1 MIRSGMTRPSGMRL
15 EDDTVF
21 VLGAGFTK
29 AFLPDA
35 PLLVDDYDASSILLE
50 FDAFPTARAALEN
63 EIDNLNPWSVDLERL
78 MTRASA
84 GMPYDSDAGSSEELS
99 LLFSRLKQAFESRLQ
114 SARDGQVYAD
124 DLAAFASL
132 CIDRRTTCVTFNYD
146 DLLDEALWKTR
157 SISVHAPGVP
167 YWHPDG
173 GYGFFCRPAWS
184 MSGTAPAV
192 RMDNAAMHLLKLH
205 GSVNWRVRLGYS
217 SPLSPDAL
225 VHSAEWFPRLGPD
238 DPDAEE
244 LERHMEP
251 SPFLVPPILTK
262 DVLVR
267 EPILRLIW
275 TRAFAALER
284 ADLVVFVG
292 YSFPVTDIAARFL
305 FTEAIRPE
313 TRLRVVNLVRNKT
326 EEEKLRAN
334 YRKALPHLR
343 YDQFS
348 FEGALEW
355 SRRLTEKYHVRDGQ
369 RQASTSV
376 G

>member
-1 MIRSGMTRPSGMRL
+1 MAATSGMRL
-15 EDDTVF
+15 EKNTVF

-50 FDAFPTARAALEN
+50 FDAFPIAKAALER

-84 GMPYDSDAGSSEELS
+84 GMPYDSGAGSSEELA
-99 LLFSRLKQAFESRLQ
+99 LLFSRLKQAFEARLE
-114 SARDGQVYAD
+114 SARTGEVHEE

-132 CIDRRTTCVTFNYD
+132 CVDRNITCITFNYD
-146 DLLDEALWKTR
+146 DLLDEALWNTKP
-157 SISVHAPGVP
+157 ISTATGVP
-167 YWHPDG
+167 HWNPNG

-184 MSGTAPAV
+184 MSGTVPAV
-192 RMDNAAMHLLKLH
+192 RTHSVAMHLLKLH

-225 VHSAEWFPRLGPD
+225 VHSEEWFPRLGVD

-262 DVLVR
+262 DALVR

-275 TRAFAALER
+275 TRAFGALER

-313 TRLRVVNLVRNKT
+313 TRLRVVNYART
-326 EEEKLRAN
+326 ETSKAALRAR
-334 YRKALPHLR
+334 YREALGMQHH
-343 YDQFS
+343 QFT
-348 FEGALEW
+348 FDDALEW
-355 SRRLTEKYHVRDGQ
+355 SRRLIGKYLREF
-369 RQASTSV
+369 SS
-376 G
+376 